1 MNGGG
6 AHSMRGIGIASVQ
19 KPEPCTRS
27 DMSSLS
33 ILAVPSLVL
42 AACSHAQPAPP
53 PPAAEVVAPPAPA
66 QAPAP
71 APEPVATPVPLPDIA
86 PLSVYFDFDS
96 SDLSPATRGVLQ
108 AFFQQAQNQPDRD
121 IRIEGNCDERGTREY
136 NLALGQRRADA
147 AKQYLVN
154 LGLDGSRITTISY
167 GKERPRVV
175 GDDEAAWKEN
185 RRDDLV
191 PVSSQAREVSQASR

>member
-1 MNGGG
+1 
-6 AHSMRGIGIASVQ
+6 MR
-19 KPEPCTRS
+19 
-27 DMSSLS
+27 SLP
-33 ILAVPSLVL
+33 ILAVPLLVL
-42 AACSHAQPAPP
+42 ATCSHAQPAPP
-53 PPAAEVVAPPAPA
+53 PAAAEVVAP
-66 QAPAP
+66 PAP
-71 APEPVATPVPLPDIA
+71 APEPVATPVPPPGIA
-86 PLSVYFDFDS
+86 PVSVYFDFDS
-96 SDLSPATRGVLQ
+96 SDLSPATRDVLQ

-121 IRIEGNCDERGTREY
+121 VRIEGNCDERGTREY

-167 GKERPRVV
+167 GKERPRAL
-175 GDDEAAWKEN
+175 GDNEEAWKEN